1 MYVYAELVGRAAANE
16 RQIGNAE
23 SAHFTADIGLD
34 KGALNTAVALF
45 FAFFVALQPL
55 GAALG
60 RRYGMV
66 LWVPS
71 CMLLWGVCTA
81 LHAWVRHRWQL
92 YTLRILIG
100 CLEGKSPIPN
110 PQRLRRRAYDLA
122 LLVETAP
129 NRPARSGPSQH
140 LNIAHV
146 SLVWLSHL
154 RFPPTVASI
163 PELKA
168 NVSSRILPS
177 HRNLPLPLLHAL
189 RIRQTA
195 LVLLR
200 SGGSWWCPW
209 GPYKLPSV
217 LPLRQRRWR
226 FR

>member
-1 MYVYAELVGRAAANE
+1 MYVFFGRRGRETWADL

-45 FAFFVALQPL
+45 FAFFVTLQPL

-71 CMLLWGVCTA
+71 CMILWGVCTA

-100 CLEGKSPIPN
+100 CLEGME
-110 PQRLRRRAYDLA
+110 DLN
-122 LLVETAP
+122 THKTF
-129 NRPARSGPSQH
+129 RSNT
-140 LNIAHV
+140 L
-146 SLVWLSHL
+146 
-154 RFPPTVASI
+154 
-163 PELKA
+163 
-168 NVSSRILPS
+168 SSRILSS
-177 HRNLPLPLLHAL
+177 HRHLPLPLLYAI
-189 RIRQTA
+189 RIRQAA

-200 SGGSWWCPW
+200 PGSSWRRSW
-209 GPYKLPSV
+209 GPYKLSRV
-217 LPLRQRRWR
+217 FSLRE
-226 FR
+226 